1 MGRVLRK
8 IGIDTI
14 DSKDQFF
21 SMTFCPKLEDLRRSI
36 GQVGLLQPV
45 MVREKS
51 QGPGWQVIS
60 GFKRLTVCEQLGLKE
75 VEAFSYRKSELRE
88 LAGFHM
94 ALQENL
100 TTRGLNLMEKAMVLH
115 KLVHQFELSENS
127 VARDYMPM
135 LGLQPNLRILRA
147 MSQLVHLPGEIGRYI
162 VEEEVS
168 LGNAAR
174 LLEFPPEDQEEIGR
188 LVPQLKLGENTL
200 KEFLT
205 FLQEICLRDGL
216 RMREL
221 VHGQIEAIAHHANLS
236 KAQNTLRIRRRLR
249 EMRFPRLTELEKVF
263 REKRKGLGLGPGI
276 SLQPP
281 PYFEGDTFRLE
292 FGFKDV
298 EQLKAIL
305 SKLTEASERREMG
318 EMIDAVP

>member
-8 IGIDTI
+8 IGIDAI
-14 DSKDQFF
+14 DSRDQFF
-21 SMTFCPKLEDLRRSI
+21 CMTFCPDLEGLRRSI
-36 GQVGLLQPV
+36 GHVGLLQPI

-51 QGPGWQVIS
+51 QGPGWQVIN
-60 GFKRLTVCEQLGLKE
+60 GFKRLSICGQLGLRE
-75 VEAFSYRKSELRE
+75 VEAFSYRKSELGD
-88 LAGFHM
+88 LQGFHM

-100 TTRGLNLMEKAMVLH
+100 TTRGLKLMEKAMVLH
-115 KLVHQFELSENS
+115 KLIHQFGLSEDS
-127 VARDYMPM
+127 VVRDYMPM
-135 LGLQPNLRILRA
+135 LGLQPNLGILRKL
-147 MSQLVHLPGEIGRYI
+147 SQLVHLPGEIGLYI
-162 VEEEVS
+162 TEEEVS

-174 LLEFPPEDQEEIGR
+174 FLEFSPEDQEEIGR
-188 LVPQLKLGENTL
+188 LVPQMKLGENAL

-205 FLQEICLRDGL
+205 FLREICLRDGSKV
-216 RMREL
+216 REL
-221 VHGQIEAIAHHANLS
+221 VHREIGAIALDTNLS
-236 KAQNTLRIRRRLR
+236 KAEKAQRMRRRLR

-305 SKLTEASERREMG
+305 SELREASERRELG